1 MSKKRIG
8 INCEALCIRY
18 GELKALEICAA
29 AGFDAVDFGLERF
42 SVSGDG
48 IYNASDEEICDFFK
62 LIRKR
67 ADELGLM
74 ISQTH
79 GRCATYRPNDE
90 LYNREVLE
98 NTKRDLLATA
108 ALGAPACVI
117 HSITTSN
124 WRGSSRELMREKNR
138 EMYADFILFAEENGV
153 SIALET
159 FGDSKPDGK
168 RCLDFFGDVRELKM
182 QYEAMDTKNKAIC
195 VDTGH
200 THKAHNAEPTVLG
213 AADSIR
219 YLGSDVKL
227 LHLND
232 NNGFSDQHLPPLF
245 AGDSSYQVDWKEVLR
260 ALDDINYSGVY
271 SFELNLRKFGNALE
285 DATRFFGSYL
295 RRFVDGTL

>member
-1 MSKKRIG
+1 MSKKKIG

-29 AGFDAVDFGLERF
+29 SGFDAVDFGLEHF
-42 SVSGDG
+42 SVCENG
-48 IYNASDEEICDFFK
+48 IYNASDEEIFGFFN
-62 LIRKR
+62 LIKKR
-67 ADELGLM
+67 ADELGLL

-79 GRCATYRPNDE
+79 GRSGTYRPYDE
-90 LYNREVLE
+90 LYNRVVLE
-98 NTKRDLLATA
+98 NTKRDLIATA
-108 ALGAPACVI
+108 ALGSPACVI

-124 WRGSSRELMREKNR
+124 WRDASPELMREKNLR
-138 EMYADFILFAEENGV
+138 MYADFIPFAEKNGV

-159 FGDSKPDGK
+159 FGDSKPGGK

-182 QYEAMDTKNKAIC
+182 QYSAMNTKNKAIC
-195 VDTGH
+195 VDVGH
-200 THKAHNAEPTVLG
+200 THKAHNVEPSVLG
-213 AADSIR
+213 VAEAIR
-219 YLGSDVKL
+219 YLGSDIKL

-245 AGDSSYQVDWKEVLR
+245 SGDSSYQIDWKEAFK

-285 DATRFFGSYL
+285 DATRFLGSYL
-295 RRFVDGTL
+295 RRFVEGTL

>member
-8 INCEALCIRY
+8 INCKALCIRY

-29 AGFDAVDFGLERF
+29 SGFDAVDFGLEHF
-42 SVSGDG
+42 SVSENG
-48 IYNASDEEICDFFK
+48 IYKASDEEIFDFFNSIK
-62 LIRKR
+62 KR

-79 GRCATYRPNDE
+79 GRCATYCPNDE
-90 LYNREVLE
+90 FYNREVLE

-117 HSITTSN
+117 HSITTSRWQN
-124 WRGSSRELMREKNR
+124 ASPELMREKNR
-138 EMYADFILFAEENGV
+138 EMYADFIPFAEKNGV

-200 THKAHNAEPTVLG
+200 THKAHNVEPTVPD
-213 AADSIR
+213 AADAIR

-232 NNGFSDQHLPPLF
+232 NNGFSDQHLPPLVS
-245 AGDSSYQVDWKEVLR
+245 GDSSYQVDWKEVLR

-285 DATRFFGSYL
+285 DATRFLGSYL